1 MYPINLDLN
10 GQSCL
15 VLGGG
20 AVAERKVC
28 RLLAEGAAVTVIAPS
43 LTRPLQELAE
53 SHHLT
58 WQPRTYQA
66 GDESTFFLIICATSP
81 CRPSSARATSS
92 SPFPPTARHRRCRA
106 GSGSNWNSTSTNA
119 MAAGSLN

>member
-58 WQPRTYQA
+58 WQPRT
-66 GDESTFFLIICATSP
+66 
-81 CRPSSARATSS
+81 
-92 SPFPPTARHRRCRA
+92 
-106 GSGSNWNSTSTNA
+106 
-119 MAAGSLN
+119 